1 MTRYIAV
8 YLDTAQVQALRD
20 DAQETVLAADEDLEI
35 TKQLNDLTARRPA
48 GSLVKRSTRS
58 ATCTSRSSTSYRKQL
73 SASTSV
79 RATTSTSKTHSPMSA
94 TIEEATRHQ
103 EKQGGTG

>member
-35 TKQLNDLTARRPA
+35 TEKLSNIAARRLA
-48 GSLVKRSTRS
+48 REEIDKNRDLYVEIVGKL
-58 ATCTSRSSTSYRKQL
+58 QE
-73 SASTSV
+73 ASERLNV
-79 RATTSTSKTHSPMSA
+79 GEGDY
-94 TIEEATRHQ
+94 IDE
-103 EKQGGTG
+103 